1 MRENHFQ
8 EQAHQEIDRIFRT
21 LFPKYGMTIREEQLL
36 LCHQMLSAL
45 WDGQIALCDAAVGV
59 GKTYAYLTA
68 SLLFRK
74 YSGMLNGNYC
84 MSQDSWPIVI
94 STSSIVLQDALLG
107 EYIPQLSEIL
117 VTSGVLKQPIRAVL
131 RKGKEHFV
139 CEDRLNLRIAA
150 VQEKRKNVRQKEAL
164 DRLLQTFDLDT
175 ASNLSSFDR
184 RMVCVP
190 KRCPTECS
198 MRDQCRY
205 QNFVRQAVE
214 VEYDIQ
220 ICNHNYF
227 LADAIHRSSGYRPLL
242 KNYQALIIDEAHKL
256 PETAQQM
263 YGKRLGKEDIAEICT
278 LLEQEKYTL
287 TAAKLRESF
296 RQLFT
301 VLVPEDRD
309 RDQEKYRAGREQE
322 RISFQPDVSVRRMLK
337 NCVRLLKKTEDTT
350 TGKIPR
356 WVSNLLGE
364 SREILLLFF
373 SMNPNRVL
381 FLEFD
386 RKGNPA
392 LCAIHRRLAER
403 LERDIW
409 DQGVPAILTSGT
421 LVAGGSFRRV
431 RQVSGLAACSRV
443 REYTAAS
450 PFQYEKNVLLYL
462 PYVEN
467 HRRNGIKG
475 DRAGKQKV
483 LKEQERIR
491 KIAGQ
496 IRKLIESTNGHT
508 LVLFTSYTMMGNVYR
523 ELKGKV
529 SVPILRVWKDSQR
542 VIREFKE
549 HKNAVLFAAGSCWE
563 GMDFPGDMVS
573 SLIIVRLPFPV
584 PDPVREAERERYQSL
599 QEYIRQIVVPDMQL
613 KLRQGF
619 GRAIRTETD
628 TCVVSILDSRAAR
641 GRRYH
646 EAVLEALPRCQM
658 TEDIGDV
665 ERFIREKK
673 GIDYYM

>member
-1 MRENHFQ
+1 MEK
-8 EQAHQEIDRIFRT
+8 I
-21 LFPKYGMTIREEQLL
+21 
-36 LCHQMLSAL
+36 
-45 WDGQIALCDAAVGV
+45 
-59 GKTYAYLTA
+59 
-68 SLLFRK
+68 
-74 YSGMLNGNYC
+74 SGDC
-84 MSQDSWPIVI
+84 VEVKII
-94 STSSIVLQDALLG
+94 HRSIL
-107 EYIPQLSEIL
+107 
-117 VTSGVLKQPIRAVL
+117 
-131 RKGKEHFV
+131 
-139 CEDRLNLRIAA
+139 
-150 VQEKRKNVRQKEAL
+150 
-164 DRLLQTFDLDT
+164 
-175 ASNLSSFDR
+175 
-184 RMVCVP
+184 
-190 KRCPTECS
+190 
-198 MRDQCRY
+198 
-205 QNFVRQAVE
+205 QAVE
-214 VEYDIQ
+214 MEYDIQ

-242 KNYQALIIDEAHKL
+242 KTYQALIIDEAHKFS
-256 PETAQQM
+256 ETAQQM

-301 VLVPEDRD
+301 ALVPEDHD
-309 RDQEKYRAGREQE
+309 RDQEKYRAGLEQK
-322 RISFQPDVSVRRMLK
+322 RISFQPDASVRRALK
-337 NCVRLLKKTEDTT
+337 NCVRLLKKAEDTT
-350 TGKIPR
+350 AGKIPR
-356 WVSNLLGE
+356 WGSNLLGE

-373 SMNPNRVL
+373 SMNPGHVL

-403 LERDIW
+403 LERDVWEPGI
-409 DQGVPAILTSGT
+409 PAILTSGT
-421 LVAGGSFRRV
+421 LAAGGSFRRI
-431 RQVSGLAACSRV
+431 RQVSGLTACSRV
-443 REYTAAS
+443 REYMAAS

-467 HRRNGIKG
+467 YRRSRIKG
-475 DRAGKQKV
+475 GRAGKQKV
-483 LKEQERIR
+483 SKEQERIR
-491 KIAGQ
+491 IIAGQ
-496 IRKLIESTNGHT
+496 IGKLIESTNGHT
-508 LVLFTSYTMMGNVYR
+508 LVLFTSYTMMGSVYR
-523 ELKGKV
+523 KLKGKA

-619 GRAIRTETD
+619 GRAIRTEND

-641 GRRYH
+641 GGRYH
-646 EAVLEALPRCQM
+646 EAVLEALPRCRM

-665 ERFIREKK
+665 ERFIRERK

>member
-8 EQAHQEIDRIFRT
+8 EQAHQEIDKIFRS
-21 LFPKYGMTIREEQLL
+21 LLPKYGMMIREEQLR
-36 LCHQMLSAL
+36 LCHQMLSSL

-59 GKTYAYLTA
+59 GKTYAYLVA
-68 SLLFRK
+68 GILFRK
-74 YSGMLNGNYC
+74 YSGTQGGNYC
-84 MSQDSWPIVI
+84 MSRDTRPIVI
-94 STSSIVLQDALLG
+94 STSSIALQDALLG
-107 EYIPQLSEIL
+107 EYIPLLSKIL
-117 VTSGVLKQPIRAVL
+117 TDERIIRHPIRAVL

-139 CEDRLNLRIAA
+139 CDERLELRISAISS
-150 VQEKRKNVRQKEAL
+150 KKNFRQKEAL
-164 DRLLQTFDLDT
+164 EELCKTYDMDLV
-175 ASNLSSFDR
+175 NHLSSFDR

-190 KRCPTECS
+190 KRCPADCS
-198 MRDQCRY
+198 LREQCRY

-214 VEYDIQ
+214 EEYDIQ
-220 ICNHNYF
+220 ICNHNYL

-242 KNYQALIIDEAHKL
+242 KTYQALIIDEAHKL

-278 LLEQEKYTL
+278 LLEQEKYTH
-287 TAAKLRESF
+287 TAAKLREGF
-296 RQLFT
+296 RQLFS
-301 VLVPEDRD
+301 VLVPEEHEIGQTKR
-309 RDQEKYRAGREQE
+309 RTSQEQA
-322 RISFQPDVSVRRMLK
+322 RISYQQSVPVRRALK
-337 NCVRLLKKTEDTT
+337 NCIRLLKKTEDTT
-350 TGKIPR
+350 AGKIPR
-356 WVSNLLGE
+356 WGSNLLGE

-373 SMNPNRVL
+373 SMNPSRVL

-386 RKGNPA
+386 QKGDPA
-392 LCAIHRRLAER
+392 LCAVQRRLAER
-403 LERDIW
+403 LERDVW
-409 DQGVPAILTSGT
+409 DPGIPAILTSGT
-421 LVAGGSFRRV
+421 MAAGGSFRRI

-443 REYTAAS
+443 REYTVAS

-467 HRRNGIKG
+467 HRRSRIKG
-475 DRAGKQKV
+475 GRTGKQKV
-483 LKEQERIR
+483 SKEQERIR
-491 KIAGQ
+491 KLLQA
-496 IRKLIESTNGHT
+496 TNGHT
-508 LVLFTSYTMMGNVYR
+508 LVLFTSYAMMGSVYR
-523 ELKGKV
+523 ELKGQV
-529 SVPILRVWKDSQR
+529 SVPILRVWKDAQR

-641 GRRYH
+641 GGRYH
-646 EAVLEALPRCQM
+646 EAVLEALPKCRM
-658 TEDIGDV
+658 TEDIGEV

>member
-1 MRENHFQ
+1 MHENHFQ
-8 EQAHQEIDRIFRT
+8 EQAHQEIDQIFRS
-21 LFPKYGMTIREEQLL
+21 LFPKYGMMIREEQLR
-36 LCHQMLSAL
+36 LCHQMLSSL
-45 WDGQIALCDAAVGV
+45 WDGKIALCDAAVGV

-74 YSGMLNGNYC
+74 YSGMLSGNYC
-84 MSQDSWPIVI
+84 MSRDRRPIVI
-94 STSSIVLQDALLG
+94 STSSIALQDALLG
-107 EYIPQLSEIL
+107 EYIPQISEIF
-117 VTSGVLKQPIRAVL
+117 VKGGVLKQSIRAVL

-150 VQEKRKNVRQKEAL
+150 VQEKRKNAGQKEAL
-164 DRLLQTFDLDT
+164 GELLRTFDLDT
-175 ASNLSSFDR
+175 VGSISSFDR

-190 KRCPTECS
+190 KRCPADCS
-198 MRDQCRY
+198 LRGQCRY

-214 VEYDIQ
+214 TEYDIQ
-220 ICNHNYF
+220 ICNHNYL

-242 KNYQALIIDEAHKL
+242 KTYQALIIDEAHKL

-278 LLEQEKYTL
+278 LLEQEKYTH
-287 TAAKLRESF
+287 TAAKLREGF
-296 RQLFT
+296 RQLFS
-301 VLVPEDRD
+301 VLVPEEHEVGQAKR
-309 RDQEKYRAGREQE
+309 RTSREQE
-322 RISFQPDVSVRRMLK
+322 RISYQQNVPVRRALK
-337 NCVRLLKKTEDTT
+337 NCIRLLKKTEDTT
-350 TGKIPR
+350 AGKIPR
-356 WVSNLLGE
+356 WGSNLLGE

-373 SMNPNRVL
+373 SMNPSCVL

-386 RKGNPA
+386 QKGDPA
-392 LCAIHRRLAER
+392 LCAVQRRLTER
-403 LERDIW
+403 LERDVW
-409 DQGVPAILTSGT
+409 DPGIPAILTSGT
-421 LVAGGSFRRV
+421 MAAGGSFHRI
-431 RQVSGLAACSRV
+431 RQVIGLAACSRV

-467 HRRNGIKG
+467 HRRSRIKG
-475 DRAGKQKV
+475 GRAGKQKV
-483 LKEQERIR
+483 SKEQERIR
-491 KIAGQ
+491 KTAGQ
-496 IRKLIESTNGHT
+496 IRKLLQATNGHT
-508 LVLFTSYTMMGNVYR
+508 LVLFTSYTMMGNVFR
-523 ELKGKV
+523 ELKGQV

-584 PDPVREAERERYQSL
+584 PDPAREAERERYQSL

-641 GRRYH
+641 GGRYH
-646 EAVLEALPRCQM
+646 EAVLEALPKCRM
-658 TEDIGDV
+658 TEDIGEV

>member
-227 LADAIHRSSGYRPLL
+227 LADAIH
-242 KNYQALIIDEAHKL
+242 
-256 PETAQQM
+256 
-263 YGKRLGKEDIAEICT
+263 
-278 LLEQEKYTL
+278 
-287 TAAKLRESF
+287 
-296 RQLFT
+296 
-301 VLVPEDRD
+301 
-309 RDQEKYRAGREQE
+309 
-322 RISFQPDVSVRRMLK
+322 
-337 NCVRLLKKTEDTT
+337 
-350 TGKIPR
+350 
-356 WVSNLLGE
+356 
-364 SREILLLFF
+364 
-373 SMNPNRVL
+373 
-381 FLEFD
+381 
-386 RKGNPA
+386 
-392 LCAIHRRLAER
+392 
-403 LERDIW
+403 
-409 DQGVPAILTSGT
+409 
-421 LVAGGSFRRV
+421 
-431 RQVSGLAACSRV
+431 
-443 REYTAAS
+443 
-450 PFQYEKNVLLYL
+450 
-462 PYVEN
+462 
-467 HRRNGIKG
+467 
-475 DRAGKQKV
+475 
-483 LKEQERIR
+483 
-491 KIAGQ
+491 
-496 IRKLIESTNGHT
+496 
-508 LVLFTSYTMMGNVYR
+508 
-523 ELKGKV
+523 
-529 SVPILRVWKDSQR
+529 
-542 VIREFKE
+542 
-549 HKNAVLFAAGSCWE
+549 
-563 GMDFPGDMVS
+563 
-573 SLIIVRLPFPV
+573 
-584 PDPVREAERERYQSL
+584 
-599 QEYIRQIVVPDMQL
+599 
-613 KLRQGF
+613 
-619 GRAIRTETD
+619 
-628 TCVVSILDSRAAR
+628 
-641 GRRYH
+641 
-646 EAVLEALPRCQM
+646 
-658 TEDIGDV
+658 
-665 ERFIREKK
+665 
-673 GIDYYM
+673 